1 MTPIPPRAPAHPKH
15 ETSPR
20 IQHLVLALAV
30 VAIASFGCAKE
41 EDTPE
46 QHLSRANDYLA
57 AQQYDKAE
65 KEYREVLRLAPEDS
79 TALRQLGSIYVG
91 QGQLL
96 QAYPLLK
103 KSSELQPDDPEIQ
116 LKLATVL
123 F

>member
-1 MTPIPPRAPAHPKH
+1 MTPIAPRAPAHPKH

-20 IQHLVLALAV
+20 IRHLVLALAV

-65 KEYREVLRLAPEDS
+65 KEYRRVL
-79 TALRQLGSIYVG
+79 
-91 QGQLL
+91 
-96 QAYPLLK
+96 
-103 KSSELQPDDPEIQ
+103 KSLSENIRRDY
-116 LKLATVL
+116 KVFGA
-123 F
+123 